1 VIYMS
6 INKHVS
12 LNQNIKSLG
21 ASPTLAL
28 NERCK
33 EMKKNGQEVL
43 NLGIGESPFP
53 VPNFIVDSLKQY
65 APEKTYLPV
74 KGLPELRRAVAD
86 YHKLKDGVDVKPDN
100 VLIGPGSKMLM
111 YLLQLSFDGETI
123 VPTPCWVSYVPQ
135 TQIMGK
141 SAHLINT
148 SFENKWHM
156 NASQLAELCEAGKDK
171 FHPRLLI
178 LNYPGNPDGGTYSA
192 EELKSI
198 AAVARKHEIIVL
210 SDEIYAEL
218 HHKGEHVSIAKYY
231 PEGTI
236 ISSGISKWAAAGG
249 WRLGTFTFPDELGW
263 LREAITDVASQ
274 TYSSVTSPIQWAGVT
289 AYKGGDELDNYLL
302 HVRRIFRELSNNCAD
317 MLRQSGARVHPP
329 EGGFYL
335 FPDFSPLAA
344 NMEKRGIRTGKEMCE
359 AILNETHVATI
370 PGSAFSRPDEEFT
383 FRMSYVNF
391 DGDKALAASE
401 AVPLDKKLP
410 DGFLEAHCSKTL
422 EATQRICDFM
432 NRGA

>member
-1 VIYMS
+1 MS
-6 INKHVS
+6 LNKHVS
-12 LNQNIKSLG
+12 LNQNLMGLG

-65 APEKTYLPV
+65 AAEKTYLPV

-86 YHKLKDGVDVKPDN
+86 YHRLKDGVEVKPDN

-111 YLLQLSFDGETI
+111 YLLQLSFNGETI

-135 TQIMGK
+135 AQLIGHPV
-141 SAHLINT
+141 HLINT
-148 SFENKWHM
+148 RFEDKWHM
-156 NASQLAELCEAGKDK
+156 SANMLAQLCEGQGKTYR
-171 FHPRLLI
+171 PRLLI

-192 EELKSI
+192 DELKNI
-198 AAVARKHEIIVL
+198 AAVARKHEIIIL
-210 SDEIYAEL
+210 SDEIYAQMQ
-218 HHKGEHVSIAKYY
+218 HRGEHVSIAKYY

-249 WRLGTFTFPDELGW
+249 WRLGTFAFPDNLDW
-263 LREAITDVASQ
+263 LREAITDAASQ
-274 TYSSVTSPIQWAGVT
+274 TYSSVASPIQWAGVT
-289 AYKGGDELDNYLL
+289 AYKGGGELDTYLL
-302 HVRRIFRELSNNCAD
+302 HVKRIFGELGNHCAE
-317 MLRQSGARVHPP
+317 MLRNSGAKIHPP
-329 EGGFYL
+329 DGGFYL

-370 PGSAFSRPDEEFT
+370 PGSAFSRPEEEFT

-391 DGDKALAASE
+391 DGAKALAASE
-401 AVPLDKKLP
+401 AIPLDKPLP
-410 DGFLEAHCSKTL
+410 KDFLQTYCGKTL
-422 EATQRICDFM
+422 EATRRICDFM
-432 NRGA
+432 NKGA